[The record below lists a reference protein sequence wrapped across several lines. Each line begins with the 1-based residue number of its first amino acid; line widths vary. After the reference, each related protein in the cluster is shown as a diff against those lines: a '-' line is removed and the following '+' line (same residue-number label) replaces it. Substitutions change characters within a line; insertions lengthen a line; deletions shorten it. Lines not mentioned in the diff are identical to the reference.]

1 MSRRSGQNGSIQK
14 DGKWYVVRYWKDVP
28 GQEKRVRVR
37 AKICPISGP
46 GKLSVSER
54 ERKAKEIIAASGV
67 DTKEYFDRV
76 VTQSKAT
83 VVTFRQQVEAWL
95 AGMRNRRSKPV
106 APSTLSG
113 WESGLKNWLNPNL
126 GDLPLEAVDNL
137 ALKKLVNKMVEG
149 GLSASTICNYADV
162 VKMVVA
168 SVINEKG
175 DESIRASGTMPLL
188 TCRSST
194 PGNREPRVLR
204 ATLSAASW
212 PRGSTRTGTPNA
224 TWT

>member
-1 MSRRSGQNGSIQK
+1 MAAKCSCRLQAFAHLQASQGKYHGAHSTYGPLPNNTKRRDSDGVLFFPDCPEKTTPTTAPLPPSTNHATIWPATPEKPARIGRKSMSRRSGQNGSIQK

-113 WESGLKNWLNPNL
+113 CRITGYSSLIGLGK
-126 GDLPLEAVDNL
+126 
-137 ALKKLVNKMVEG
+137 
-149 GLSASTICNYADV
+149 S
-162 VKMVVA
+162 
-168 SVINEKG
+168 
-175 DESIRASGTMPLL
+175 
-188 TCRSST
+188 CR
-194 PGNREPRVLR
+194 PFV
-204 ATLSAASW
+204 
-212 PRGSTRTGTPNA
+212 
-224 TWT
+224 